1 MSRRRMLAAVCMTV
15 VAILLGGCVAATD
28 DQATSS
34 DEPLTAKEVQA
45 ATAGLP
51 SDPALAAMKLVDE
64 LGKDR
69 RTALAATAALLV
81 RSGFA
86 LIDEKP
92 ALVVTP
98 KTVLAADELVPLQ
111 TIPWVTDS
119 VLSGADDDASGF
131 AKFLASVGV
140 TSDPFSSASVA
151 ALVNGWGE
159 TASATSQDRFAG
171 AALRALAAT
180 RGDLAIAGTP
190 ARLDALQEVILFG
203 RLTATYVDVPKGD
216 VPKAD
221 APAAPGSVHPAGI
234 VRASLVSDC
243 KAELSKASGIVRR
256 LLEHAGVKRAED
268 IQEVLEEVAT
278 KRLEEAAQFGEL
290 KAGYLDE
297 AAAEAAEQ
305 GFRDEAA
312 LLTADAAKVTAKN
325 LRFARALKVLGAL
338 GGAISTVDTVVTI
351 WQTALETMLLV
362 HGVRLS
368 LDDNAPGHKTHFRH
382 KGDGAHSAKTN
393 VTFTAT
399 LTFDRGKVSKE
410 MLSCYHA
417 LGIDVPD
424 GTRVSG
430 QDSHGRS
437 NGWYVVWSIGE
448 NLAPNNWYGSVPHG
462 DVLRPAAP
470 DWGDGRQP
478 VSADG
483 TAKMVTRTRTERDA
497 PQNKGTEHEVA
508 VDVYAKVDYA
518 KPVDLTQLTEN
529 SDIVVMLA
537 GDLVRSVAFP
547 QEHDRITVGYHGP
560 DVYVAQGHATINTIF
575 APATM
580 SLDADTYSCDG
591 LAGPWKGTVG
601 DGGELTATGEFL
613 QQITGAAGPSTGSA
627 SGPVSFRLEASKTT
641 PQRVGGAVGLDLQY
655 LLQNLPKRGEH
666 IDGYVGQATWIF
678 PGTDVAANELLRGAG
693 LLPMS
698 SGLTMDVRG
707 VPHDD
712 RCPGPAFDEN
722 GWD

>member
-1 MSRRRMLAAVCMTV
+1 MLAAVCMTV
-15 VAILLGGCVAATD
+15 VTILLGGCVAASPN
-28 DQATSS
+28 QSTSS
-34 DEPLTAKEVQA
+34 DEPPTAKEVQA
-45 ATAGLP
+45 AVAHLP
-51 SDPALAAMKLVDE
+51 SDPALAAMRLVDE

-69 RTALAATAALLV
+69 RTALAASAALLV
-81 RSGFA
+81 RSGFG

-98 KTVLAADELVPLQ
+98 KTVMAADELVPLQ

-119 VLSGADDDASGF
+119 VLSGADGDASGF

-140 TSDPFSSASVA
+140 TSEPFSSTSVA

-159 TASATSQDRFAG
+159 TASATPQDRFAG
-171 AALRALAAT
+171 AALRALAAR
-180 RGDLAIAGTP
+180 RGNLAIAGTQ

-203 RLTATYVDVPKGD
+203 RLTATYVDVPKGV
-216 VPKAD
+216 VPRA
-221 APAAPGSVHPAGI
+221 GSIELRGGVHPAGM

-243 KAELSKASGIVRR
+243 KAELSKASSIVRQ
-256 LLEHAGVKRAED
+256 LLEHAGVKGAEQ

-290 KAGYLDE
+290 KATIYEE
-297 AAAEAAEQ
+297 AIADATQQ

-338 GGAISTVDTVVTI
+338 GGAISTADTVVTI

-362 HGVRLS
+362 HGIRLS
-368 LDDNAPGHKTHFRH
+368 LDDDAPGHKTHFRH

-417 LGIDVPD
+417 MGIDIPD

-430 QDSHGRS
+430 EDSKGRS
-437 NGWYVVWSIGE
+437 NGWYIVWSIGE

-518 KPVDLTQLTEN
+518 KPVDLTQVTEN
-529 SDIVVMLA
+529 SDIIVMLA
-537 GDLVRSVAFP
+537 GDLIRSVSFP
-547 QEHDRITVGYHGP
+547 QKQDRVVVGYHGP
-560 DVYVAQGHATINTIF
+560 DVYLARGHASINTLF

-580 SLDADTYSCDG
+580 ALDADTYSCDG

-601 DGGELTATGEFL
+601 EGGELTATGEFL
-613 QQITGAAGPSTGSA
+613 QQITGASGPATGSA
-627 SGPVSFRLEASKTT
+627 SGPVSFSLDPAKTT
-641 PQRVGGAVGLDLQY
+641 PQLVDGAVGLRLQY

-678 PGTDVAANELLRGAG
+678 PGSDVAANELIRGAG
-693 LLPMS
+693 LLPLS